1 VPDRRTIARIVR
13 DVLVAR
19 GISRSGAAHE
29 NRFAAKPS
37 PAEVAA
43 QIVAERVGP
52 ARSEY
57 AAATAAG
64 SRYETRPAISATRPE
79 PTPEAKPEA
88 PKIKVAE
95 FVSEYEVRT
104 ALARKEKI
112 FIGPKTIVTPS
123 ARELG
128 DTHEIL
134 IQTS

>member
-1 VPDRRTIARIVR
+1 M
-13 DVLVAR
+13 
-19 GISRSGAAHE
+19 
-29 NRFAAKPS
+29 
-37 PAEVAA
+37 
-43 QIVAERVGP
+43 
-52 ARSEY
+52 
-57 AAATAAG
+57 
-64 SRYETRPAISATRPE
+64 
-79 PTPEAKPEA
+79 TPETKQEA

-134 IQTS
+134 VSTS